1 MTVIASGLETD
12 RISRY
17 FKAPY
22 KLAPISED
30 KITHWESVV
39 PRDELALPEPNPFI
53 AENLAMVKEGG
64 VIAVPEKVWEAS
76 GIELWHATDTTF
88 ERPLSSFYVSIR
100 SPAANSSAR
109 NAVLTRF
116 FVRMVNESLA
126 EPLYARRS
134 PVLAFRSIHICE
146 DYLSVPTATVTNT
159 AYSLKAHSKLFER
172 QLFDPGTFARVKE
185 ALTRRWANKR
195 SRSTIPARVVAST
208 QLLT

>member
-1 MTVIASGLETD
+1 
-12 RISRY
+12 
-17 FKAPY
+17 
-22 KLAPISED
+22 
-30 KITHWESVV
+30 
-39 PRDELALPEPNPFI
+39 
-53 AENLAMVKEGG
+53 MVKEGG

-126 EPLYARRS
+126 EPLYAASVAGFGISVYPHLRG
-134 PVLAFRSIHICE
+134 LSIRTHGYS
-146 DYLSVPTATVTNT
+146 DKHGLLVKSALQAVRAPT
-159 AYSLKAHSKLFER
+159 
-172 QLFDPGTFARVKE
+172 FDPGTFARVKE

-195 SRSTIPARVVAST
+195 LDPPFRQGLSRLHNYLLNRIGRVRKCWRQVNP
-208 QLLT
+208 